1 MQSYHMDNM
10 AVEIEFLRQLSSVCP
25 LYCYELNKLRHLAA
39 MIIRHGGDLSHP
51 MLCEKNR
58 RVDALYLTA
67 CKNIGL
73 LPFEFLTNN

>member
-25 LYCYELNKLRHLAA
+25 LYFYELNKLRHLAA
-39 MIIRHGGDLSHP
+39 MIMRHGGDLSHP
-51 MLCEKNR
+51 MLCKKNR
-58 RVDALYLTA
+58 RVDVLYLTA

-73 LPFEFLTNN
+73 LPFEL

>member
-1 MQSYHMDNM
+1 MQDYYIED
-10 AVEIEFLRQLSSVCP
+10 AALEIEFLHELSHLSP

-39 MIIRHGGDLSHP
+39 MIMRHGGDLSHP

-58 RVDALYLTA
+58 RVDELYLTA